1 MGPWTGIVF
10 FSKQICKQDITAM
23 KKEVKEHCDSRGMR
37 VGDFFGLVDQEM
49 SGKKIFDLGYI

>member
-49 SGKKIFDLGYI
+49 SVWEENI